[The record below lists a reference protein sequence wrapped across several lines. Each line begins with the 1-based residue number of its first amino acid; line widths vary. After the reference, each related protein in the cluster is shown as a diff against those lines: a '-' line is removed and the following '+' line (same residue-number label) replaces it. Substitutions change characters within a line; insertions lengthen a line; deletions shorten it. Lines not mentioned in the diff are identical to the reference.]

1 MTENISRKSLKKVRR
16 VYTPTVLQMEAVEC
30 GAAAL
35 GIILAY
41 YGCNV
46 PLEELRRDC
55 GVSRDGSRADNI
67 VKAAKKYGLK
77 GNFYKKEPAAL
88 FSTVKMPV
96 LVFWDFCHYVVVE
109 GCSRSKVFLNDP
121 ATGPRTVSVEE
132 FDESFTG
139 VAMYF
144 EPGENFKKRGVLLTD
159 FKRVFRRLK
168 GLEDGLVF
176 AVLATLF
183 LVLPG
188 LAVPVF
194 LRVFVDKIM
203 VKQMYGWVPAL
214 LIGMAIVMIVRS
226 VLTWVQQFYLLRTQT
241 KMVLKSTSNFMWH
254 VLRLPIQFFS
264 QRYAAEITQRSQ
276 LNDTLA
282 NIFSG
287 QLATA
292 FLNIIMVVFYG
303 IVLFLY
309 SWPLA
314 LIGIITIM
322 ANFAFLSKMSRSRRD
337 TCLKM
342 MQEKGKMTATTMA
355 AFQMIETIKA
365 QASEDEVFNY
375 WAGFQA
381 KAANC
386 SQQLGKT
393 VQQMVVMPQFL
404 MLANRFIVLCAGAL
418 LIIHGKM
425 TVGELVAFQML
436 MEFFIAPVMQLVAL
450 GGSVQDAMACMKR
463 LDDVVDYPLDPDI
476 DERMDKKWDILSDKD
491 LTGNIELE
499 NISFG
504 YNPLDE
510 SLIKD
515 FNLTFKP
522 GYRIALAGSSGSG
535 KSTVAKIVA
544 GLLQPWSGEVL
555 FDGIPRRK
563 VPNYIL
569 RNSLSMVDQD
579 IFLFE
584 GTVMDNLTLWDE
596 TIPKADVA
604 KACRDACIDDVLAQR
619 ANGYDSIVEEGG
631 KNFSVGQ
638 KQRIEIARALVGNP
652 RILILDEATNSLDPA
667 TEKQIDEN
675 LRRRGCTCLIIA
687 HRLSTIRDA
696 DEIVLLDHGKVAERG
711 SHEELMK
718 LNGRYAK
725 LLAEDDSTQV

>member
-1 MTENISRKSLKKVRR
+1 
-16 VYTPTVLQMEAVEC
+16 MEAVEC

-67 VKAAKKYGLK
+67 SKAAQKYGLK
-77 GNFYKKEPAAL
+77 GKFFKKEPASL
-88 FSTVKMPV
+88 FDTVKMPV
-96 LVFWDFCHYVVVE
+96 IVFWNFCHFIVIE
-109 GCSRSKVFLNDP
+109 GCSKGKVFINDP
-121 ATGPRTVSVEE
+121 ATGPRTISWKE

-144 EPGENFKKRGVLLTD
+144 EPGENFTKRGMLLTG
-159 FKRVFRRLK
+159 FKRVLRRLK
-168 GLEDGLVF
+168 GLNDGLVF

-183 LVLPG
+183 LILPG
-188 LAVPVF
+188 LAVPV
-194 LRVFVDKIM
+194 LLSVFVDKIM
-203 VKQMYGWVPAL
+203 VKQMYDWVPPL
-214 LIGMAIVMIVRS
+214 LIGLAITMIVRS
-226 VLTWVQQFYLLRTQT
+226 ILTWAQQYYLLRTQT
-241 KMVLKSTSNFMWH
+241 KMVLKSTSCFMWH
-254 VLRLPIQFFS
+254 ILRLPIQFFS

-292 FLNIIMVVFYG
+292 FLNIIMVFFYG
-303 IVLFLY
+303 
-309 SWPLA
+309 LA
-314 LIGIITIM
+314 LFMYNWSLALVGVITVM

-337 TCLKM
+337 MCLRV

-365 QASEDEVFNY
+365 QAGEDDVFNY

-381 KAANC
+381 KAATC
-386 SQQLGKT
+386 SQQLGRT

-404 MLANRFIVLCAGAL
+404 MLANSAIVLCAGAL
-418 LIIHGKM
+418 LIMNGKM

-450 GGSVQDAMACMKR
+450 GGSVQDATACMKR
-463 LDDVVDYPLDPDI
+463 LDDVIDYPLDTNI
-476 DERMDKKWDILSDKD
+476 DERMEKKWDMLLDKD
-491 LTGNIELE
+491 LTGNVELK

-504 YNPLDE
+504 YNPLE
-510 SLIKD
+510 APLIKD

-522 GYRIALAGSSGSG
+522 GYRIALTGSSGSG
-535 KSTVAKIVA
+535 KSTVAKVVA
-544 GLLQPWSGEVL
+544 GLHQPWSGEVL
-555 FDGIPRRK
+555 FDGVPRQN

-569 RNSLSMVDQD
+569 RNSLSMVDQE

-596 TIPKADVA
+596 TVPMENVD
-604 KACRDACIDDVLAQR
+604 KACRDACINDVLAQR
-619 ANGYDSIVEEGG
+619 PNGYDSKVEEGG
-631 KNFSVGQ
+631 KNFSTGQ

-652 RILILDEATNSLDPA
+652 RILVLDEATNSLDPA
-667 TEKQIDEN
+667 TEKRIDEN

-696 DEIVLLDHGKVAERG
+696 DEIVLLDKGAVIERG
-711 SHEELMK
+711 SHDELMK

-725 LLAEDDSTQV
+725 LWAEDEFTQVQNA